1 MLKDCVITRRK
12 ISFEGGEFEL
22 RGVSLPD
29 ISAAIMEHREAV
41 DRVADILRTQ
51 AELNVNDFSSV
62 VEILIDVIRESP
74 YLAAF
79 LICSCADEPDAYSAA
94 FHLPLTV
101 QIEALRTIGELTFS
115 DAEALKKLIADVKG
129 LLAGMRPPMPAD
141 AAA

>member
-1 MLKDCVITRRK
+1 MLKDCVIARRK
-12 ISFEGGEFEL
+12 ITFEGGEFEL

-41 DRVADILRTQ
+41 DRVAEILRRTR
-51 AELNVNDFSSV
+51 ADDLTTTVDV
-62 VEILIDVIRESP
+62 LIDVIRESP
-74 YLAAF
+74 YLSAF

-101 QIEALRTIGELTFS
+101 QIEALRAIGELTFS
-115 DAEALKKLIADVKG
+115 DAEALKKLIADVRG
-129 LLAGMRPPMPAD
+129 LLAGIRPPRPVD

>member
-1 MLKDCVITRRK
+1 MLKDCVIARRK
-12 ISFEGGEFEL
+12 ISFEGGEFEI

-41 DRVADILRTQ
+41 DRVADILRNQ
-51 AELNVNDFSSV
+51 AEMNDFDSMI
-62 VEILIDVIRESP
+62 EILIDVIRESP

-101 QIEALRTIGELTFS
+101 QVEALRAIGDMTFQ

-129 LLAGMRPPMPAD
+129 LLAGIRPPRPVD

>member
-41 DRVADILRTQ
+41 DRVADILRSRADAT
-51 AELNVNDFSSV
+51 DFGAMID
-62 VEILIDVIRESP
+62 ILIDVIRESP
-74 YLAAF
+74 YLSAF

-101 QIEALRTIGELTFS
+101 QIEALCAIGELTFS
-115 DAEALKKLIADVKG
+115 DAEALKKLIADVRG
-129 LLAGMRPPMPAD
+129 LLAGMRPPVPVD

>member
-12 ISFEGGEFEL
+12 ITFEGGEFEL

-41 DRVADILRTQ
+41 DRVAEILRRTR
-51 AELNVNDFSSV
+51 ADDLTTT
-62 VEILIDVIRESP
+62 VEVLIDVIRESP
-74 YLAAF
+74 YLSAF

-101 QIEALRTIGELTFS
+101 QIEALRAIGELTFS
-115 DAEALKKLIADVKG
+115 DAEALKKLIADVRG
-129 LLAGMRPPMPAD
+129 LLAGMRPPVPVD

>member
-1 MLKDCVITRRK
+1 MLKDCVVTRRK

-29 ISAAIMEHREAV
+29 ISNAIMEHREAV
-41 DRVADILRTQ
+41 DRVADILRSR
-51 AELNVNDFSSV
+51 AEMNDVSS
-62 VEILIDVIRESP
+62 IIDIMIDVIRESP

-94 FHLPLTV
+94 FHLPLAV
-101 QIEALRTIGELTFS
+101 QVEALRTIGDLTFQ
-115 DAEALKKLIADVKG
+115 DAEALKKLIADAKG
-129 LLAGMRPPMPAD
+129 LLAGIRPPSLVD

>member
-41 DRVADILRTQ
+41 DRVADILRSRADAT
-51 AELNVNDFSSV
+51 DFGAMID
-62 VEILIDVIRESP
+62 ILIDVIRESP

-94 FHLPLTV
+94 FHLPLAV
-101 QIEALRTIGELTFS
+101 QVEALRAIGDMTFQ
-115 DAEALKKLIADVKG
+115 DAEALKKLIADVRG
-129 LLAGMRPPMPAD
+129 LLAGIRPPRPVD

>member
-1 MLKDCVITRRK
+1 MLKDCVIARRK
-12 ISFEGGEFEL
+12 ITFEGGEFEL

-51 AELNVNDFSSV
+51 AELNANDFNSM

-79 LICSCADEPDAYSAA
+79 LICSCADEPDAYSEA

-101 QIEALRTIGELTFS
+101 QIEALRAIGELTFS
-115 DAEALKKLIADVKG
+115 DAEALKKLIADVRG
-129 LLAGMRPPMPAD
+129 LLAGIRPPRPVD

>member
-41 DRVADILRTQ
+41 DRVADILRSRADAT
-51 AELNVNDFSSV
+51 DFGAMID
-62 VEILIDVIRESP
+62 ILIDVIRESP

-94 FHLPLTV
+94 FHLPLAV
-101 QIEALRTIGELTFS
+101 QVEALRAIGDMTFQ

-129 LLAGMRPPMPAD
+129 LLAGIRPPRPVD

>member
-1 MLKDCVITRRK
+1 MLKDCVIARRK
-12 ISFEGGEFEL
+12 VSFEGGEFEL

-41 DRVADILRTQ
+41 DRVAEILRRTN
-51 AELNVNDFSSV
+51 ANDLDTT

-101 QIEALRTIGELTFS
+101 QIEALRAIGELTFS
-115 DAEALKKLIADVKG
+115 DAEALKKLIADVRG
-129 LLAGMRPPMPAD
+129 LLAGMRPPVPVG

>member
-29 ISAAIMEHREAV
+29 ISNAIMEHREAV
-41 DRVADILRTQ
+41 DRVADILRSRTE
-51 AELNVNDFSSV
+51 ANDAASMID
-62 VEILIDVIRESP
+62 ILIDVIRESP

-94 FHLPLTV
+94 FHLPLAV
-101 QIEALRTIGELTFS
+101 QVEALRAIGDMTFQ

-129 LLAGMRPPMPAD
+129 LLAGIRPPSLVD

>member
-1 MLKDCVITRRK
+1 MLKDCVIARRK

-29 ISAAIMEHREAV
+29 ISSAIMEHREAV
-41 DRVADILRTQ
+41 DRVADILRSQ
-51 AELNVNDFSSV
+51 AELNTNDFNSM

-101 QIEALRTIGELTFS
+101 QIEALRAIGELTFS
-115 DAEALKKLIADVKG
+115 DAEALKKLIADVRG
-129 LLAGMRPPMPAD
+129 LLAGIRPPRPVD

>member
-12 ISFEGGEFEL
+12 ITFEGGDFEL

-29 ISAAIMEHREAV
+29 ISNAIMEHREAV
-41 DRVADILRTQ
+41 DRVADILRNQ
-51 AELNVNDFSSV
+51 AEMSDAASMID
-62 VEILIDVIRESP
+62 ILIDVIRESP

-94 FHLPLTV
+94 FHLPLAV
-101 QIEALRTIGELTFS
+101 QVEALRAIGDLTFS
-115 DAEALKKLIADVKG
+115 DADALKKLIADVRG
-129 LLAGMRPPMPAD
+129 LLAGIRPPRPVD

>member
-1 MLKDCVITRRK
+1 MLKDCVIARRK
-12 ISFEGGEFEL
+12 ITFEGGEFEL

-41 DRVADILRTQ
+41 DRVAEILRRTH
-51 AELNVNDFSSV
+51 ADDLTTTIDV
-62 VEILIDVIRESP
+62 LIDVIRESP
-74 YLAAF
+74 YLSAF

-101 QIEALRTIGELTFS
+101 QIEALRAIGELTFS
-115 DAEALKKLIADVKG
+115 DAEALKKLIADVRG
-129 LLAGMRPPMPAD
+129 LLAGMRPPRPVD

>member
-1 MLKDCVITRRK
+1 MLKDCVVTRRK
-12 ISFEGGEFEL
+12 ITFEGGEFEL

-41 DRVADILRTQ
+41 DRVADILRSR
-51 AELNVNDFSSV
+51 AEMDDFGSMID
-62 VEILIDVIRESP
+62 ILIDVIRESP

-94 FHLPLTV
+94 FHLPLAV
-101 QIEALRTIGELTFS
+101 QVEALRAIGDMTFQ
-115 DAEALKKLIADVKG
+115 DAEALKKLIADVRG
-129 LLAGMRPPMPAD
+129 LLAGMRPPRPVD

>member
-12 ISFEGGEFEL
+12 ISFEGGEFEI

-41 DRVADILRTQ
+41 DRVADILRQTK
-51 AELNVNDFSSV
+51 ADDFDTTIA
-62 VEILIDVIRESP
+62 ILIDVIRESP
-74 YLAAF
+74 YLSAF

-101 QIEALRTIGELTFS
+101 QVEALRTIGELTFS
-115 DAEALKKLIADVKG
+115 DAEALKKLIADVRG
-129 LLAGMRPPMPAD
+129 LLAGMRPPMPVS

>member
-1 MLKDCVITRRK
+1 MLKDCVIARRK
-12 ISFEGGEFEL
+12 ISFEGGEFEI

-29 ISAAIMEHREAV
+29 ISNAIMEHREAV
-41 DRVADILRTQ
+41 DRVADILRNQ
-51 AELNVNDFSSV
+51 AEMNDLDSMI
-62 VEILIDVIRESP
+62 EILIDVIRESP

-101 QIEALRTIGELTFS
+101 QVEALRAIGDMTFQ

-129 LLAGMRPPMPAD
+129 LLAGIRPPRPVD

>member
-1 MLKDCVITRRK
+1 MLKDCVIARRK
-12 ISFEGGEFEL
+12 ITFEGGEFEL

-41 DRVADILRTQ
+41 DRVAEILRRTH
-51 AELNVNDFSSV
+51 ADDLTTTIDV
-62 VEILIDVIRESP
+62 LIDVIRESP
-74 YLAAF
+74 YLSAF

-101 QIEALRTIGELTFS
+101 QIEALRAIGELTFS
-115 DAEALKKLIADVKG
+115 DAEALKKLIADVRG
-129 LLAGMRPPMPAD
+129 LLAGMRPPVPVD

>member
-1 MLKDCVITRRK
+1 MLKDCVIARRK
-12 ISFEGGEFEL
+12 VSFEGGEFEL

-41 DRVADILRTQ
+41 DRVAEILRRTN
-51 AELNVNDFSSV
+51 ANDLDTT

-101 QIEALRTIGELTFS
+101 QIEALRAIGELTFS
-115 DAEALKKLIADVKG
+115 DAEALKKLIADVRG
-129 LLAGMRPPMPAD
+129 LLAGMRPPVPVD

>member
-12 ISFEGGEFEL
+12 ITFEGGEFEL

-41 DRVADILRTQ
+41 DRVAEILRRTN
-51 AELNVNDFSSV
+51 ANDLDTT

-101 QIEALRTIGELTFS
+101 QIEALRAIGELTFS
-115 DAEALKKLIADVKG
+115 DAEALKKLIADVRG
-129 LLAGMRPPMPAD
+129 LLAGMRPPVPVG

>member
-12 ISFEGGEFEL
+12 ITFEGGEFEL

-41 DRVADILRTQ
+41 DRVADILRNQ
-51 AELNVNDFSSV
+51 AEMNANDFGSLI
-62 VEILIDVIRESP
+62 EILIDVIRESP

-94 FHLPLTV
+94 FHLPLAV
-101 QIEALRTIGELTFS
+101 QVEALRAIGDMTFQ

-129 LLAGMRPPMPAD
+129 LLAGIRPPRPVD

>member
-1 MLKDCVITRRK
+1 MLKDCVIARRK
-12 ISFEGGEFEL
+12 ITFEGGEFEL

-41 DRVADILRTQ
+41 DRVAEILRRTR
-51 AELNVNDFSSV
+51 ADDLTTT
-62 VEILIDVIRESP
+62 VEVLIDVIRESP
-74 YLAAF
+74 YLSAF

-101 QIEALRTIGELTFS
+101 QIEALRAIGELTFS

-129 LLAGMRPPMPAD
+129 LLAGIRPPRPVD

>member
-1 MLKDCVITRRK
+1 MLKDCVVTRRK

-29 ISAAIMEHREAV
+29 ISNAIMEHREAV
-41 DRVADILRTQ
+41 DRVADILRSRTE
-51 AELNVNDFSSV
+51 ANDAASMID
-62 VEILIDVIRESP
+62 ILIDVIRESP

-94 FHLPLTV
+94 FHLPLAV
-101 QIEALRTIGELTFS
+101 QVEALRAIGDMTFQ

-129 LLAGMRPPMPAD
+129 LLAGIRPPRPVD

>member
-1 MLKDCVITRRK
+1 MLKDCVIARRK
-12 ISFEGGEFEL
+12 ITFEGGEFEL

-41 DRVADILRTQ
+41 DRVAEILRRTH
-51 AELNVNDFSSV
+51 ADDLPTTIDV
-62 VEILIDVIRESP
+62 LIDVIRESP
-74 YLAAF
+74 YLSAF

-101 QIEALRTIGELTFS
+101 QIEALRAIGELTFS
-115 DAEALKKLIADVKG
+115 DAEALKKLIADVRG
-129 LLAGMRPPMPAD
+129 LLAGMRPPVPVD

>member
-41 DRVADILRTQ
+41 DRVAEILRRTR
-51 AELNVNDFSSV
+51 ADDLTTT
-62 VEILIDVIRESP
+62 VEVLIDVIRESP
-74 YLAAF
+74 YLSAF

-101 QIEALRTIGELTFS
+101 QIEALRAIGELTFS
-115 DAEALKKLIADVKG
+115 DAEALKKLIADVRG
-129 LLAGMRPPMPAD
+129 LLAGMRPPVPVD

>member
-1 MLKDCVITRRK
+1 MLKDCVVTRRK

-29 ISAAIMEHREAV
+29 ISNAIMEHREAV
-41 DRVADILRTQ
+41 DRVADILRSR
-51 AELNVNDFSSV
+51 AEMNDVSS
-62 VEILIDVIRESP
+62 IIDIMIDVIRESP

-94 FHLPLTV
+94 FHLPLAV
-101 QIEALRTIGELTFS
+101 QVEALRTIGDLTFQ

-129 LLAGMRPPMPAD
+129 LLAGIRPPSLVD

>member
-1 MLKDCVITRRK
+1 MLKDCVIARRK
-12 ISFEGGEFEL
+12 ITFEGGEFEV

-29 ISAAIMEHREAV
+29 ISAAIIEHREAV
-41 DRVADILRTQ
+41 DRVADILRSQ
-51 AELNVNDFSSV
+51 AELNVSDFGSV

-79 LICSCADEPDAYSAA
+79 LICSCADEPDAYSDA

-101 QIEALRTIGELTFS
+101 QVDALRAIGELTFS
-115 DAEALKKLIADVKG
+115 DAEALKKLIADVKR

>member
-12 ISFEGGEFEL
+12 ITFEGGEFEL

-29 ISAAIMEHREAV
+29 ISAAIIEHREAV
-41 DRVADILRTQ
+41 DRVADILRSRV
-51 AELNVNDFSSV
+51 EMNDTASMID
-62 VEILIDVIRESP
+62 ILIDVIRESP

-79 LICSCADEPDAYSAA
+79 LICSCADEPNAYSAA
-94 FHLPLTV
+94 FHLPLAV
-101 QIEALRTIGELTFS
+101 QVEALRAIGDMTFQ

-129 LLAGMRPPMPAD
+129 LLAGMRPPRPVD

>member
-12 ISFEGGEFEL
+12 ITFEGGEFEL

-41 DRVADILRTQ
+41 DRVAEILRRTR
-51 AELNVNDFSSV
+51 ADDLTTTVDV
-62 VEILIDVIRESP
+62 LIDVIRESP
-74 YLAAF
+74 YLSAF

-101 QIEALRTIGELTFS
+101 QIEALRAIGELTFS
-115 DAEALKKLIADVKG
+115 DAEALKKLIADVRG
-129 LLAGMRPPMPAD
+129 LLAGMRPPVPVD

>member
-1 MLKDCVITRRK
+1 MLKDCVIARRK
-12 ISFEGGEFEL
+12 ITFEGGEFEL

-41 DRVADILRTQ
+41 DRVAEILRRTR
-51 AELNVNDFSSV
+51 ADDLTTT
-62 VEILIDVIRESP
+62 VEVLIDVIRESP
-74 YLAAF
+74 YLSAF

-101 QIEALRTIGELTFS
+101 QIEALRAIGELTFS
-115 DAEALKKLIADVKG
+115 DAEALKKLIADVRG
-129 LLAGMRPPMPAD
+129 LLAGMRPPVPVG

>member
-1 MLKDCVITRRK
+1 MLKDCVIARRK
-12 ISFEGGEFEL
+12 ITFEGGEFEL

-41 DRVADILRTQ
+41 ARVAEILRRTR
-51 AELNVNDFSSV
+51 ADDLTTTVDV
-62 VEILIDVIRESP
+62 LIDVIRESP
-74 YLAAF
+74 YLSAF

-101 QIEALRTIGELTFS
+101 QIEALRAIGELTFS
-115 DAEALKKLIADVKG
+115 DAEALKKLIADVRG
-129 LLAGMRPPMPAD
+129 LLAGMRPPVPVG

>member
-1 MLKDCVITRRK
+1 MLKDCVIARRK
-12 ISFEGGEFEL
+12 VSFEGGEFEL

-41 DRVADILRTQ
+41 DRVAEILRRTN
-51 AELNVNDFSSV
+51 ANDLDTT

-94 FHLPLTV
+94 FHLPLAV
-101 QIEALRTIGELTFS
+101 QVEALRAIGDMTFQ
-115 DAEALKKLIADVKG
+115 DAEALKKLIADVRG
-129 LLAGMRPPMPAD
+129 LLAGIRPPRPVD

>member
-1 MLKDCVITRRK
+1 MLKDCIIARRK

-29 ISAAIMEHREAV
+29 ISAAITEHREAV
-41 DRVADILRTQ
+41 DRVADILRNR
-51 AELNVNDFSSV
+51 AETDDFGSMID
-62 VEILIDVIRESP
+62 ILIDVIRESP

-94 FHLPLTV
+94 FHLPLAV
-101 QIEALRTIGELTFS
+101 QVEALRAIGDLTFS
-115 DAEALKKLIADVKG
+115 DADALKKLIADVRG
-129 LLAGMRPPMPAD
+129 LLAGMRPPRPVD

>member
-12 ISFEGGEFEL
+12 ISFEGGEFEI

-41 DRVADILRTQ
+41 DRVADILRQTN
-51 AELNVNDFSSV
+51 ADDFNTTI
-62 VEILIDVIRESP
+62 EILIDVIRESP

-101 QIEALRTIGELTFS
+101 QVEALRVIGELTFS
-115 DAEALKKLIADVKG
+115 DAEALKKLIADVRG
-129 LLAGMRPPMPAD
+129 LLAGMRPPVPVS

>member
-1 MLKDCVITRRK
+1 MLKDCVVARRK
-12 ISFEGGEFEL
+12 VSFEGGEFEL

-41 DRVADILRTQ
+41 DRVAEILRRTN
-51 AELNVNDFSSV
+51 ADDLTTT

-115 DAEALKKLIADVKG
+115 DAEALKKLIADVRG
-129 LLAGMRPPMPAD
+129 LLAGMRPPVPVD

>member
-1 MLKDCVITRRK
+1 MLKDCVIARRK
-12 ISFEGGEFEL
+12 ITFEGGEFEL

-41 DRVADILRTQ
+41 DRVAEILRRTR
-51 AELNVNDFSSV
+51 ADDLTTTVDV
-62 VEILIDVIRESP
+62 LIDVIRESP
-74 YLAAF
+74 YLSAF

-101 QIEALRTIGELTFS
+101 QIEALRAIGELTFS
-115 DAEALKKLIADVKG
+115 DAEALKKLIADVRG
-129 LLAGMRPPMPAD
+129 LLAGMRPPVPVD

>member
-12 ISFEGGEFEL
+12 ITFEGGEFEL

-29 ISAAIMEHREAV
+29 ISNAIMEHREAV
-41 DRVADILRTQ
+41 DRVADILRSRADVT
-51 AELNVNDFSSV
+51 DFNSMID
-62 VEILIDVIRESP
+62 ILIDVIRESP

-94 FHLPLTV
+94 FHLPLAV
-101 QIEALRTIGELTFS
+101 QVEALRAIGDMTFQ

-129 LLAGMRPPMPAD
+129 LLAGIRPPRPVD

>member
-12 ISFEGGEFEL
+12 ITFEGGEFEI

-41 DRVADILRTQ
+41 DRVADILRNQ
-51 AELNVNDFSSV
+51 AEMNDSII
-62 VEILIDVIRESP
+62 EILIDVIRESP

-94 FHLPLTV
+94 FHLPLAV
-101 QIEALRTIGELTFS
+101 QVEALRAIGDMTFQ

-129 LLAGMRPPMPAD
+129 LLAGIRPPSLVD

>member
-1 MLKDCVITRRK
+1 MLKDCVIARRK
-12 ISFEGGEFEL
+12 ISFEGGAFEI

-29 ISAAIMEHREAV
+29 ISAAIMEHREAL
-41 DRVADILRTQ
+41 DRVADILRNQ
-51 AELNVNDFSSV
+51 AEMNDFDSMI
-62 VEILIDVIRESP
+62 EILIDVIRESP

-101 QIEALRTIGELTFS
+101 QVEALRAIGDMTFQ

-129 LLAGMRPPMPAD
+129 LLAGIRPPRPVD